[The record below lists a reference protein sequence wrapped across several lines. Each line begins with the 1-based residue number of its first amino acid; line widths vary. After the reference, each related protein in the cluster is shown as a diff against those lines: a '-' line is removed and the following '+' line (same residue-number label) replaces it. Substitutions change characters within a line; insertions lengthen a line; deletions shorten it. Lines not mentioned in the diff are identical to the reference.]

1 MDLHPYDTVSHDTIR
16 HDMGSLV
23 ALLILL
29 ESLQQSGVH
38 ICDFIIFKLR
48 EQKLLNLKW
57 FLPLET
63 NKN

>member
-1 MDLHPYDTVSHDTIR
+1 MPSPSQI
-16 HDMGSLV
+16 MGSLV

-29 ESLQQSGVH
+29 ESLQQSGAH
-38 ICDFIIFKLR
+38 ICDFIIFRLR
-48 EQKLLNLKW
+48 EQKLLNFKW

>member
-1 MDLHPYDTVSHDTIR
+1 MPSPSQI
-16 HDMGSLV
+16 MGSLL

-29 ESLQQSGVH
+29 ESLQQSGVN
-38 ICDFIIFKLR
+38 ICDFIIFRSR
-48 EQKLLNLKW
+48 EQKLLNLEW